1 MVIDALAL
9 RERLEADPAR
19 MCTTPRACHVV
30 ASRCA
35 FNRRGTTRA
44 FLHVVAPHP
53 LLEQTVPSVLA
64 VRTGDAF
71 VVLDVARWADACE
84 T

>member
-1 MVIDALAL
+1 MIVDALAL
-9 RERLEADPAR
+9 RERLEADPTG
-19 MCTTPRACHVV
+19 MCTTPRAGHMI

-44 FLHVVAPHP
+44 FLHVVTPHP
-53 LLEQTVPSVLA
+53 FLEQTVPSVLT
-64 VRTGDAF
+64 VRAGDAF
-71 VVLDVARWADACE
+71 VVLDVARWTDACE